1 MKLTKIIIV
10 CLILSFLSAC
20 GMGKFFIKRAIN
32 NIESDVAKEFKSY
45 ADFDQ
50 NQKQQIDDVARQ
62 VDAWVRTDRLKI
74 IYREFEKIADDI
86 EQNSQ
91 ISDQTWSSAIALIER
106 PMNLATQTE
115 VVEGIAKVVHSMSDQ
130 QAEQAIASLEKEYSK
145 ALKKKD
151 KQTLEKQNKKLAKG
165 FKLVFSELGV
175 SRSKAQ
181 IAQAKI
187 MLAQRKSHIELDKQA
202 ALQNRNAILELA
214 RSRQTD
220 LDDYVSKFRQAWISA
235 ERGAKHRA
243 PELWSHNAEIAFE
256 VLNYLLSDLS
266 EDQRQTAASN
276 IRSYAD
282 LFRELSVIK
291 E

>member
-1 MKLTKIIIV
+1 MNVAKLITT
-10 CLILSFLSAC
+10 CLVLSLLSAC
-20 GMGKFFIKRAIN
+20 GMGKFFIKRAVN
-32 NIESDVAKEFKSY
+32 GVESDVAKEFKSY

-50 NQKQQIDDVARQ
+50 NQKQQIDDIARQ

-74 IYREFEKIADDI
+74 VYRELEKIAGDI

-91 ISDQTWSSAIALIER
+91 ISELTWSSTIALIER

-130 QAEQAIASLEKEYSK
+130 QAEQAITKLEKEYSK

-151 KQTLEKQNKKLAKG
+151 KQTLEKQNKNLAKG

-181 IAQAKI
+181 MAQAKI

-202 ALQNRNAILELA
+202 ALQDRNAILELA
-214 RSRQTD
+214 RSRQTNV
-220 LDDYVSKFRQAWISA
+220 DDYINRFRQAWISA

-243 PELWSHNAEIAFE
+243 PELWNHNAEIAFE
-256 VLNYLLSDLS
+256 VLNYLLSDLN

-282 LFRELSVIK
+282 LFRELSVTK
-291 E
+291 K